1 MNADGIRVGHSVLG
15 YQSPKSN
22 KYDNIHIMNRLTYV
36 GLEGMGMVFGIGRK
50 DAQDVQN
57 APQSGGVPY
66 KLASYDHDHEGKRFK
81 SSNVVYSFWSA
92 SKYVLILSLI
102 LWWLPMFGQM
112 IAGYVGGRRAGG
124 PWKGVAASIMPV
136 ICLYV
141 VMTGFDSGFFPSHFF
156 GVAIAPAAI
165 GASLSESI
173 PFFSPY
179 VHFSSEYIGA
189 FVDTLSGASAY
200 GINTYIL
207 TVAFAYVG
215 GILAE
220 QNRREIEFNSG
231 SMMSNTTVLVADNA
245 QQQQQ
250 LPSYATPNHSLAHMF
265 SAMFP
270 WSRDHQMAQQGHL
283 TAAHA
288 SHWDG
293 AVPMRYGEVDH
304 HGRAAAAPM
313 LPGHVYQ
320 DEPATFSRATAK
332 RTKHRAERKPHQRKS
347 DPWVRAQRRA
357 NQSYSS
363 ARRLRMPEDEGER
376 TVPAQRPA
384 PRSTQRFVPGDTRS
398 IKKARKV
405 IDAEWGRKSYPPMRQ
420 RPNRAPSRHHELNDS
435 EVPEL
440 PHPQP
445 KAHKPSSN
453 HWDSI

>member
-1 MNADGIRVGHSVLG
+1 
-15 YQSPKSN
+15 
-22 KYDNIHIMNRLTYV
+22 MNRLTYV
-36 GLEGMGMVFGIGRK
+36 GLEGMGMVFGIGKK
-50 DAQDVQN
+50 DAQDVQGS
-57 APQSGGVPY
+57 PQSGGVPY
-66 KLASYDHDHEGKRFK
+66 RLASYDHDHEGKKFR

-124 PWKGVAASIMPV
+124 PWKGVAASILPV
-136 ICLYV
+136 VCLYV

-189 FVDTLSGASAY
+189 FVDTLSGASSY

-270 WSRDHQMAQQGHL
+270 WSKDHQMAQQGHL

-304 HGRAAAAPM
+304 HGRAVAAPM
-313 LPGHVYQ
+313 LPGHMDVQ
-320 DEPATFSRATAK
+320 DEPATFSQATAK
-332 RTKHRAERKPHQRKS
+332 RAKHRTERKPHQRKS

-363 ARRLRMPEDEGER
+363 ARRFRMPEPEGEDEPA
-376 TVPAQRPA
+376 VPAQRT
-384 PRSTQRFVPGDTRS
+384 PRNASRNVQRYVPGDTRS
-398 IKKARKV
+398 IKKARRV
-405 IDAEWGRKSYPPMRQ
+405 IEAEWGRSSSPPVHHRST
-420 RPNRAPSRHHELNDS
+420 RSSSRHHELSDS

-440 PHPQP
+440 PHQQP